1 MLKFSCRKLGLPFPA
16 ADVVGVRLSCLDSFV
31 TLPLLLACVFL
42 IPFAAE
48 VESSSQTYN
57 QQTHTENGHNNLLFS
72 HWLNNEL
79 RVATPGAVEAPLTL
93 AVVLVDVHQQHALA
107 IVHAVAVKS
116 AVAVLC

>member
-1 MLKFSCRKLGLPFPA
+1 MSKFSFRKLGLPFPA
-16 ADVVGVRLSCLDSFV
+16 ADAVGVCLSCLDSFV
-31 TLPLLLACVFL
+31 TLPPLLAMVFL

-57 QQTHTENGHNNLLFS
+57 QQTHTENGDNNLLFS
-72 HWLNNEL
+72 HGLNNEL
-79 RVATPGAVEAPLTL
+79 RVATPGAVEASLTL

-107 IVHAVAVKS
+107 IVQAVAVKR